1 MKLGLRGTFASALLL
16 VTALMAPALVTG
28 ARADDIAGSFSGSSN
43 PNGAWSYGQYVEST
57 ATFTLFTANDA
68 FAGATPTC
76 GLPNWSGSA
85 ESGGY
90 PAVIANN
97 TGSSVACG
105 TWNLPTDTLNMHP
118 TNTVGT
124 DSDVRWTAPAAGTYA
139 INGSYSA
146 LDFTTTL
153 DSILVNG
160 TSLFSTI
167 INPSKTTPFLLTETL
182 AAGDTID
189 FIVNCCEGADQNF
202 FFDSTGLRGTIT
214 AGSTVPTPEP
224 SSVLLMFLGSP
235 FLFLSVFRHC
245 LPLVSSRP
253 HDREPSVVRADR
265 RIGGLYACGR
275 LRCYTS
281 SETGR
286 PFIRELVVREEC

>member
-1 MKLGLRGTFASALLL
+1 MKLGSRGTLASALLL
-16 VTALMAPALVTG
+16 ATALMAPFPMMN

-43 PNGAWSYGQYVEST
+43 PNGTWSYGQYVEST
-57 ATFTLFTANDA
+57 STFTLFTANDA

-97 TGSSVACG
+97 TGSSVPCG
-105 TWNLPTDTLNMHP
+105 TWNLPTDTLNLHP

-160 TSLFSTI
+160 TSVFSTI
-167 INPSKTTPFLLTETL
+167 INPSHTTPFSLTESL

-189 FIVNCCEGADQNF
+189 FTVNCCDGSDQNY
-202 FFDSTGLRGTIT
+202 FFDSTGLRGTINP
-214 AGSTVPTPEP
+214 GSTVPTPEP
-224 SSVLLMFLGSP
+224 SLILLMFVGSP
-235 FLFLSVFRHC
+235 FLFLPMIRQ
-245 LPLVSSRP
+245 
-253 HDREPSVVRADR
+253 
-265 RIGGLYACGR
+265 R
-275 LRCYTS
+275 LMR
-281 SETGR
+281 
-286 PFIRELVVREEC
+286 